1 MTNGEVIMKVFP
13 SARIKHNVDAKVV
26 TYTLDGYVGITV
38 GEDWW
43 KAPYEDT
50 DRFEDTVCV
59 DTEKK
64 EAKNMGNIEQYEFL
78 REHLEMPKYSQ
89 EQEIYEKAYKEGY
102 DKGLEVLDEIID
114 MIDEGRCVVE
124 NEYDK
129 GRNYGLY
136 IATEI
141 INKYR
146 TKHDDELI
154 SKLEILKSEIEWDYP
169 LEYQVVLDE
178 VIKKIKGEK
187 DGKSTKM

>member
-1 MTNGEVIMKVFP
+1 MTNSLRK
-13 SARIKHNVDAKVV
+13 SLNN
-26 TYTLDGYVGITV
+26 LGY
-38 GEDWW
+38 
-43 KAPYEDT
+43 K
-50 DRFEDTVCV
+50 
-59 DTEKK
+59 
-64 EAKNMGNIEQYEFL
+64 
-78 REHLEMPKYSQ
+78 PKLFVEPNN

-102 DKGLEVLDEIID
+102 NKGLEVLDKIVD

-136 IATEI
+136 IATQI
-141 INKYR
+141 INEYR
-146 TKHDDELI
+146 TKDTKHDDELI